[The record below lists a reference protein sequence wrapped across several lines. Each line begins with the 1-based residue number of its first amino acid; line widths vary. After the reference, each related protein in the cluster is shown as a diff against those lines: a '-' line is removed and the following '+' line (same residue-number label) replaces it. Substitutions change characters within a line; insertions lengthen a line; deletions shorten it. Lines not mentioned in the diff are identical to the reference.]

1 MRIPQA
7 GRKKGVFMSTVETI
21 SPRRIRAKA
30 ILKDLSGEE
39 LRALARPGEKT
50 TEYGSPVYS
59 TRVKSRSAKNTYIVA
74 DGVHV
79 GVMQQPIDPKRAQ
92 ELVRQVQETLA
103 GMELIQVDRR
113 MGEHPEATLRCRLY
127 VPKEYARIAFMW
139 HNMLFPSNS
148 SFEPNFVSI
157 YVPEWPERLIFC
169 DVKQGYTYILGTDYP
184 GEAKKSMLRQA
195 MYWIKRR
202 GGLGLHAGSKI
213 LRVIGPEGN
222 LRDVGFLLF
231 GLSGTG
237 KTTLTLHDHGLQ
249 EPERAIIKQ
258 DDVVL
263 LTRSGRA
270 YGTEDGFYIKTEGL
284 EPSQTV
290 LWGAATHPTAAY
302 ENIKVDGSGKVD
314 FLDTSITTNGRG
326 VVLRRHIKGTGEGI
340 DLPKAN
346 KIVFITRRND
356 IVPVCARL
364 TPEQAAAYFMLGE
377 SIETSAGDPTKA
389 GQAKREV
396 GTNPFIVGPEAEEG
410 NRLLCILLE
419 NPDMQAYTLNTGSIG
434 ADGGFGGEK
443 ISIKVSTEIMKQ
455 IAKEGIT
462 WERDPDWGYDVP
474 TIVPGLNLEKYT
486 PRAYYSP
493 EKYREL
499 VEKLRA
505 ERRAWL
511 AQFPGLDPTI
521 PRAIEA

>member
-1 MRIPQA
+1 MS
-7 GRKKGVFMSTVETI
+7 STVETI
-21 SPRRIRAKA
+21 SPRTIRAKT

-39 LRALARPGEKT
+39 LRNLARPGEKT

-59 TRVKSRSAKNTYIVA
+59 TRIKNRSAKNTSIVA
-74 DGVHV
+74 EGIAV
-79 GVMQQPIDPKRAQ
+79 GVMQQPMDGKRASDLIR
-92 ELVRQVQETLA
+92 EVQEALLD
-103 GMELIQVDRR
+103 MELIQVDRR
-113 MGEHPEATLRCRLY
+113 MGDNPQATLRCRLY
-127 VPKEYARIAFMW
+127 VPKDYARIAFMW
-139 HNMLFPSNS
+139 HNMLFPSNAS
-148 SFEPNFVSI
+148 YEPDFVSV
-157 YVPEWPERLIFC
+157 YVPDWPERIIFA
-169 DVKQGYTYILGTDYP
+169 DMNQGYTYILGTDYP

-195 MYWIKRR
+195 MYWIKQR

-213 LRVIGPEGN
+213 LRVYGPDGT

-237 KTTLTLHDHGLQ
+237 KTTLTLHDHGLA

-263 LTRSGRA
+263 MTREGRA

-302 ENIKVDGSGKVD
+302 ENIKVEDSGKVN
-314 FLDTSITTNGRG
+314 FLDTSLTSNGRG
-326 VVLRRHIKGTGEGI
+326 VVLRRFIKGTGEGI

-356 IVPVCARL
+356 VVPVCARL
-364 TPEQAAAYFMLGE
+364 TPAQAAAYFMLGE

-396 GTNPFIVGPEAEEG
+396 GTNPFIVGPESEEG
-410 NRLLCILLE
+410 NRLLAILRE
-419 NPDMQAYTLNTGSIG
+419 NPDMQAYILNTGSVG
-434 ADGGFGGEK
+434 ARDGSQGEK
-443 ISIKVSTEIMKQ
+443 VTIKASTEIMKQ

-462 WERDPDWGYDVP
+462 WERDADWGYEVP
-474 TIVPGLNLEKYT
+474 TAVPGLDLAKYSPKTYYT
-486 PRAYYSP
+486 P
-493 EKYREL
+493 EEYRDR
-499 VEKLRA
+499 VDSLRA
-505 ERRAWL
+505 ERHAWL
-511 AQFPGLDPTI
+511 AKFPGLDAAI
-521 PRAIEA
+521 PGAIEKA

>member
-1 MRIPQA
+1 MARA
-7 GRKKGVFMSTVETI
+7 GER
-21 SPRRIRAKA
+21 
-30 ILKDLSGEE
+30 
-39 LRALARPGEKT
+39 T

-59 TRVKSRSAKNTYIVA
+59 TRVKNRSAKNTYIVA
-74 DGVHV
+74 DGIEV
-79 GVMQQPIDPKRAQ
+79 GVMQQPMDPKRAL
-92 ELVRQVQETLA
+92 ELTRQVQETLA
-103 GMELIQVDRR
+103 AMELIQVDRR
-113 MGEHPEATLRCRLY
+113 MGEHPEATLRCRLF
-127 VPKEYARIAFMW
+127 VPSQYARIAFMW
-139 HNMLFPSNS
+139 HNMLFPSAS
-148 SFEPNFVSI
+148 TFEPDFVSV
-157 YVPEWPERLIFC
+157 YVPDWPDRTIFC
-169 DVKQGYTYILGTDYP
+169 DVTQGYTYILGTDYP

-195 MYWIKRR
+195 MYWEKRR

-213 LRVIGPEGN
+213 LRVSGPGGK

-237 KTTLTLHDHGLQ
+237 KTTLTLHDHGLRK
-249 EPERAIIKQ
+249 PEKAIIKQ

-263 LTRSGRA
+263 LTRQGQA

-302 ENIKVDGSGKVD
+302 ENIKVDDSGKVD
-314 FLDTSITTNGRG
+314 FLDTSITSNGRG
-326 VVLRRHIKGTGEGI
+326 VVPRRYIQGTDEGI
-340 DLPKAN
+340 DLPRAN

-396 GTNPFIVGPEAEEG
+396 GTNPFIVGPEADEG
-410 NRLLCILLE
+410 NRLLGILRE
-419 NPDMQAYTLNTGSIG
+419 NADMQAYILNTGSIG
-434 ADGGFGGEK
+434 AKEGTAGEK
-443 ISIKVSTEIMKQ
+443 ISIRVSTEIMKQ
-455 IAKEGIT
+455 IAKEGIA
-462 WERDPDWGYDVP
+462 WEKDADWGYEVP
-474 TIVPGLNLEKYT
+474 VAVPGLDLTRYT
-486 PRAYYSP
+486 PRSCYTP
-493 EKYREL
+493 ETYRQL

-511 AQFPGLDPTI
+511 SKFPGLDPVI
-521 PRAIEA
+521 PRAIEP